1 MNDTVAKALLRRTL
15 AYKALMSRDLIAD
28 IEAFLEA
35 FLEDPSLCKRCGHEQ
50 DNPVHLFG
58 CNPIDKRGANDV

>member
-1 MNDTVAKALLRRTL
+1 MSDATAKALLRRTL

-28 IEAFLEA
+28 IEAL
-35 FLEDPSLCKRCGHEQ
+35 LEDPSLCKRCGHEQ

-58 CNPIDKRGANDV
+58 CSPIDKRGTNDV